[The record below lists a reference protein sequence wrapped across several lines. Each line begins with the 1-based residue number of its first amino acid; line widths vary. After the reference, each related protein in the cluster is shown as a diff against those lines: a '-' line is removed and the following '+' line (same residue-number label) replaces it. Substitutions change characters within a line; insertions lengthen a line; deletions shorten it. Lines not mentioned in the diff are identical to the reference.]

1 MQKGKNYPYRI
12 TISLTKQQ
20 GTELETE
27 AQKHD
32 RPIAWVIRDKLFNS
46 KTAIKSAKLEA
57 KEQ

>member
-12 TISLTKQQ
+12 TISLTPQQ

-27 AQKHD
+27 AQQHD

-46 KTAIKSAKLEA
+46 KTAKRSTQLEPS
-57 KEQ
+57 K